1 MTSPASP
8 PAPTLGRAGDRAP
21 RPGRRSDAFD
31 PLPPWVGPATTAI
44 HGARRPER
52 NAGATV
58 PPIFQTSNFRFPAEF
73 SDAPDADSTR
83 IYTRYTNP
91 TNEVAAELIRRLE
104 GAEAAAVFGSGMGAI
119 ASTLLTFLSAGDEVV
134 ALSDLYGG
142 TLDLLHSFLPRFGV
156 AVRWIPPH
164 FEGDPAHFLG
174 PKSRVLM
181 LETPTNPLL
190 RLVDLEAWTRAA
202 DAVGAHVVVD
212 NTFATPVNQNPLRWG
227 ADVVVHSAS
236 KYLGGHSDII
246 AGAVA
251 GSEEMV
257 SRIQGTARLLGP
269 SLDPLAGFLLTR
281 GLRTLPLRV
290 ARQNENGRRVAE
302 ALLHHPRVEHVYY
315 PGFGGA
321 GQEELAKRQ
330 MTGRGGMVTI
340 VVRGGHE
347 GARRFLHGL
356 KLVQVAASLGGVES
370 LASVPKETSHA
381 RLNDEEL
388 AARGISAGMVRISL
402 GIEETDD
409 LIRDLSEALDG
420 SAGPVPPPL

>member
-1 MTSPASP
+1 VSE
-8 PAPTLGRAGDRAP
+8 DP
-21 RPGRRSDAFD
+21 RPRPRRSDAFE
-31 PLPPWVGPATTAI
+31 PLPPWAGPATTAI

-104 GAEAAAVFGSGMGAI
+104 GAEAGAVFASGMGAI
-119 ASTLLTFLSAGDEVV
+119 ASTLLTFLSNGDEVV
-134 ALSDLYGG
+134 ALSELYGG
-142 TLDLLHSFLPRFGV
+142 TLDLLHSLLPRFGI

-164 FEGDPAHFLG
+164 FEGDATHFLG

-181 LETPTNPLL
+181 LETPTNPTLQ
-190 RLVDLEAWTRAA
+190 LVDLEAWTRAA

-236 KYLGGHSDII
+236 KYLGGHSDLI

-251 GSEEMV
+251 GSEELV
-257 SRIQGTARLLGP
+257 GRIQATGRILGP
-269 SLDPLAGFLLTR
+269 SLDPFAGFLLTR
-281 GLRTLPLRV
+281 GIRTLPLRV
-290 ARQNENGRRVAE
+290 ARQNENGRRVAD
-302 ALLHHPRVEHVYY
+302 ALLRHPRVERVHY
-315 PGFGGA
+315 PGFGDPA
-321 GQEELAKRQ
+321 QEEIARRQ
-330 MTGRGGMVTI
+330 MAGRGGMVTI
-340 VVRGGHE
+340 VVHGGLE

-356 KLVQVAASLGGVES
+356 KIVQVAASLGGVES
-370 LASVPKETSHA
+370 LASLPKETSHA
-381 RLNDEEL
+381 RLNEEEL
-388 AARGISAGMVRISL
+388 AARGIAPGMVRLSL
-402 GIEETDD
+402 GIEDADD

-420 SAGPVPPPL
+420 VGTGSPPPL